1 MDFEFSIA
9 KNHQY
14 SDALIQLQLPYSD
27 AVIKGVEF

>member
-9 KNHQY
+9 KIHQY
-14 SDALIQLQLPYSD
+14 SDAVIQLPYSD